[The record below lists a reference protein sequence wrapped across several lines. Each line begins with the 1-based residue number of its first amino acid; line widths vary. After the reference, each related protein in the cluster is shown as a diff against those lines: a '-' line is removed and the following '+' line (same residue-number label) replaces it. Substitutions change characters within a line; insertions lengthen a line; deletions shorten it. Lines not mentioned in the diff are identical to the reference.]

1 MSISVYDWMK
11 NNESR
16 FKNIGKIK
24 KRKAKS
30 EGKTV
35 KHLRNNQDGNSL
47 DSFVDKESQ
56 DKIFDKEF
64 SKDDFLELTKKWKNE
79 NLEN

>member
-1 MSISVYDWMK
+1 MQ

-16 FKNIGKIK
+16 FTKNNNKK

-30 EGKTV
+30 EVKRV
-35 KHLRNNQDGNSL
+35 KHLRNNHDGNSL
-47 DSFVDKESQ
+47 DSFVGKDNQ
-56 DKIFDKEF
+56 DKIFDKGF